1 MSGSSSYRI
10 FDIKLK
16 AKENVSPSLMRCV
29 FEGAEVN
36 RMKLEA
42 PDQRIKLLFPAEDG
56 QIPQLEKSDDWYRS
70 YMALPKAQRP
80 VMRTYTLRALRTEQ
94 NEMDVEFVLHGE
106 TGFSIRLGNTCQSG
120 RCHSGRGAECR
131 ASIRQWGV

>member
-1 MSGSSSYRI
+1 MSGPSSYRI

-42 PDQRIKLLFPAEDG
+42 PDQRIKLLFPA
-56 QIPQLEKSDDWYRS
+56 
-70 YMALPKAQRP
+70 
-80 VMRTYTLRALRTEQ
+80 
-94 NEMDVEFVLHGE
+94 
-106 TGFSIRLGNTCQSG
+106 
-120 RCHSGRGAECR
+120 
-131 ASIRQWGV
+131 